1 MKPPGDRNGDV
12 WVKQEDSPE
21 NSSLEQAGV
30 TDSRAALIQNGTKI
44 IPPSPQ
50 SVIAEPDALS
60 AIPKWRRYAGVAI
73 LTFIN
78 LLNYM
83 DRFTIAGV
91 LMEIKGNFE
100 INNAQTGLLQT
111 VFIISYMLV
120 APLFGYLGDRFNR
133 IWIMVVGMAMWSGF
147 TLLSSFIEKPE
158 HFALFLMSRAL
169 VGIGE
174 ASYATIAPTL
184 IGDMFVGS
192 KRTQM
197 LSVFFFATPIGSGLG
212 YIVGAAVASAL
223 GGWEWALRVTPG
235 LGVIAIVLLLLFCPN
250 PPRGASETSGTAVGV
265 KHSYC
270 NDLKYLF
277 RNKSFIYVTFG
288 FTFMA
293 FVVGSLTLW
302 GPTYVSYGQIAI
314 GAIPACQD
322 DGCDNSQISFIFG
335 VITCIAGFAGVGIG
349 AESARR
355 WKLRGRLNADAL
367 VCAIGLLL
375 GAPLLFFGIQY
386 SQSHLTMAW
395 ILIFFADVSL
405 CTTWTLISDMTLYV
419 TEPNRRSTA
428 NASQLLIGHLF
439 GDAGSPYL
447 LGVVA
452 DALAVGAPDTYMTK
466 YISLQRAIYI
476 ALFGCVLGGAF
487 FFLASLNV
495 VEDKKKVDD
504 FLKSLSSSKDS
515 SGTASLELNS
525 RPNDGLVIN
534 GVIPVIV
541 QKRSNSSDSDDLTEN
556 LLLSNGSLV

>member
-1 MKPPGDRNGDV
+1 MKPHGETNGDV
-12 WVKQEDSPE
+12 WVKQEDSPC
-21 NSSLEQAGV
+21 SSLKQDDYIIASE
-30 TDSRAALIQNGTKI
+30 AALLPNKGNES
-44 IPPSPQ
+44 PSRVVTEPEA
-50 SVIAEPDALS
+50 IA
-60 AIPKWRRYAGVAI
+60 AIPKWSRYVGVAI

-91 LMEIKGNFE
+91 LMEIKDNFE

-147 TLLSSFIEKPE
+147 TLASSFIHQPE
-158 HFALFLMSRAL
+158 HFVLFLTCRAL

-212 YIVGAAVASAL
+212 YIVGAAVARAF

-235 LGVIAIVLLLLFCPN
+235 LGVLAIVLLICLCPN
-250 PPRGASETSGTAVGV
+250 PPRGASESSGAADRV

-270 NDLKYLF
+270 DDLKYLT

-322 DGCDNSQISFIFG
+322 AGCDNADISFIFG
-335 VITCIAGFAGVGIG
+335 VITCVAGFAGVGIG

-355 WKLRGRLNADAL
+355 WKLHGRHNADAL
-367 VCAIGLLL
+367 VCAIGLLF
-375 GAPLLFFGIQY
+375 GAPLLFFGIQF
-386 SQSHLTMAW
+386 SQTHLTLAW
-395 ILIFFADVSL
+395 ILIFFADLSL

-428 NASQLLIGHLF
+428 NAAQLLVGHLF

-452 DALAVGAPDTYMTK
+452 DALAVGQPDTYMTK
-466 YISLQRAIYI
+466 YISMQRSIYI
-476 ALFGCVLGGAF
+476 ALFGCVVGAGF

-495 VEDKKKVDD
+495 VQDKKKVDI
-504 FLKSLSSSKDS
+504 FLSNVSSSKES
-515 SGTASLELNS
+515 SGSASLELNP
-525 RPNDGLVIN
+525 RPNEAIN
-534 GVIPVIV
+534 DVNPVMV
-541 QKRSNSSDSDDLTEN
+541 RSRSNSPESDDLTED
-556 LLLSNGSLV
+556 LLLSSGSLV